1 MNVSASL
8 SVWLFFRSLFG
19 TMTVV
24 VLMSA
29 CNPVPDAKLTDLSTF
44 DDKDK
49 RDGLVH
55 GNSAVHPPN
64 DADNAKIIINGND
77 ITLAKAH
84 VMPIKSERYQ
94 PAFRLE
100 GVIIAHEQ
108 MTITLP
114 QEGRLDRMLI
124 KAGDTVKAGDIV
136 GRFYQE
142 TITFAD
148 NPDNSSNDSL
158 DDNKSNDD
166 TIADDTNKPT
176 DNANTAKQNT
186 NKAENT
192 QTSEKSKNQSKNTD
206 NDTDNETPTD
216 PTPIITKIPFDIKS
230 PMTGKI
236 EAIFTTDKDII
247 YPKDTPVLV
256 VFDERFVK
264 FISPLPAEFASHL
277 AVGDGVTFDTE
288 DGRSFGGQIK
298 NIIPNA
304 KVHGMMDI
312 HVAITPEQAKK
323 AKLSLGERVGGY
335 VNYGQIEVG
344 VLVPS
349 FAIFNDALDPM
360 DLSELTKPPYKPA
373 TPQPAWLWTVGQD
386 ERLALSK
393 IFIIQYQP
401 ESDQYLISGIGLD
414 GLIVLADLPKQA
426 HGGRVHLK

>member
-1 MNVSASL
+1 MNVSAPL

-49 RDGLVH
+49 RDGLIH

-77 ITLAKAH
+77 ITLTKAH

-108 MTITLP
+108 ITITLP
-114 QEGRLDRMLI
+114 KEGRLDKMFI
-124 KAGDTVKAGDIV
+124 KVGDTVDADDVV
-136 GRFYQE
+136 GKFYEE
-142 TITFAD
+142 TITHASPTDD
-148 NPDNSSNDSL
+148 NPKADSSDDVDLSTDNIDTTNAKQKIQTPKNTKHPSKINSQEQT
-158 DDNKSNDD
+158 DD
-166 TIADDTNKPT
+166 TDD
-176 DNANTAKQNT
+176 
-186 NKAENT
+186 EV
-192 QTSEKSKNQSKNTD
+192 QT
-206 NDTDNETPTD
+206 P
-216 PTPIITKIPFDIKS
+216 PAPIITKSLFDIKS

-304 KVHGMMDI
+304 KVHDMMDI